1 MDHLQAV
8 PLSFVLVL
16 PIQLLHFCVLDK
28 RIINGLAALDIQ
40 LQIHV
45 ALLSRALVIH
55 IDALHKVEC
64 VPLKQVIDSSLNFG
78 VLKEGSTS
86 SSSSPWMSVT
96 MLHHTDKHVMPL
108 SRYMPC
114 TLQR

>member
-8 PLSFVLVL
+8 ALSFVLVL

-28 RIINGLAALDIQ
+28 RIINVLAALDIQ

-45 ALLSRALVIH
+45 ALLSGALVIH
-55 IDALHKVEC
+55 IDTLNKVEC

-78 VLKEGSTS
+78 VLKEGNTS
-86 SSSSPWMSVT
+86 SSSPM
-96 MLHHTDKHVMPL
+96 HV
-108 SRYMPC
+108 SHDVASH
-114 TLQR
+114 